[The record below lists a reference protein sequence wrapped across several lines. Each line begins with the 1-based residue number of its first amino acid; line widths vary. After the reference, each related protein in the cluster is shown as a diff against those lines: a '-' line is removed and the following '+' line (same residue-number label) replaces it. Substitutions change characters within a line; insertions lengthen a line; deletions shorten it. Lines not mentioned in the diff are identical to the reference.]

1 MLSEEK
7 TKLLKNVIS
16 IMDSF
21 QQDYG
26 ILRYSINV
34 SSYTGFH
41 QILVNIFNTVDTM
54 TIQFAIDKTN
64 EDHLYELFEQKTKA
78 VMGE

>member
-7 TKLLKNVIS
+7 TELLKNVIS
-16 IMDSF
+16 TMDGF

-26 ILRYSINV
+26 LLRYSINV
-34 SSYTGFH
+34 SSYSGFH

-54 TIQFAIDKTN
+54 TIQFAIDETN
-64 EDHLYELFEQKTKA
+64 EDDLYAVFEQKTKI
-78 VMGE
+78 VLGE

>member
-7 TKLLKNVIS
+7 TELLKNVIS

-41 QILVNIFNTVDTM
+41 QILVNIFNTVDT
-54 TIQFAIDKTN
+54 IKLKLYVIDISLRIVVDD
-64 EDHLYELFEQKTKA
+64 E
-78 VMGE
+78 